1 MASKLFRD
9 LRDTE
14 IYHTGKVAYQGDPIF
29 VVDFVTLTIK
39 NCIVKI
45 AHDYGFSKFMTI
57 YCCEKGKYVNW
68 SPAISKAPSDWIC
81 LEVNKNSSTS
91 SFASTTL
98 KGAMAILDLYK
109 SKSSFASL
117 KSGDSIYCV
126 DTRNDKIHQITITDV
141 TKRLNATKKSFV
153 YTLGFGEDYLRLR
166 TAYYESKASTYSDAY
181 CSYHLRDY
189 NIYGIPYFFVK
200 KEDAEAFLDKKRKE
214 KEKKNQLQQ
223 IGTDTKLNDAKGNRL
238 HIGDSVAYVNGVGTH
253 ISLSTAKIIK
263 ATKAYITVLDEGKRE
278 EKIRYAKEAL
288 DKWVKEGNKPYELDF
303 TYCGVYT
310 VTNNKILL
318 LKKYNQK

>member
-1 MASKLFRD
+1 MTNKLFKD

-14 IYHTGKVAYQGDPIF
+14 INFNGKVTYQGDPIF

-39 NCIVKI
+39 NCIVKVTQD
-45 AHDYGFSKFMTI
+45 HDISKFMTI
-57 YCCEKGKYVNW
+57 YCCEKGKWSNW
-68 SPAISKAPSDWIC
+68 SPVISKVPSDWIC
-81 LEVNKNSSTS
+81 LAVNKNSSTS

-98 KGAMAILDLYK
+98 KGAIAILDLYK

-126 DTRNDKIHQITITDV
+126 DTRNDKIHEITITDV
-141 TKRLNATKKSFV
+141 TKRLDGTKKSFV
-153 YTLGFGEDYLRLR
+153 NSLYFGDDYLILSN
-166 TAYYESKASTYSDAY
+166 AYYESKASQYSDNY
-181 CSYHLRDY
+181 CSHHLRGY

-200 KEDAEAFLDKKRKE
+200 KEDAEAFLDKKLKE

-238 HIGDSVAYVNGVGTH
+238 HIGDSVTYVNGIGTR
-253 ISLSTAKIIK
+253 ISLSTAKVIK
-263 ATKAYITVLDEGKRE
+263 ATKAYITVLDEDKRE
-278 EKIRYAKEAL
+278 EQIRYAKEAYNQ
-288 DKWVKEGNKPYELDF
+288 WIERGGKPYEQSF
-303 TYCGVYT
+303 AYYGMYT
-310 VTNNKILL
+310 LTTNKILL

>member
-1 MASKLFRD
+1 MASKLFKD

-14 IYHTGKVAYQGDPIF
+14 INFIGNVTHQGDPIF

-39 NCIVKI
+39 NCIVKVTQD
-45 AHDYGFSKFMTI
+45 HDFSKFMTI
-57 YCCEKGKYVNW
+57 YCCEKGKWSNW
-68 SPAISKAPSDWIC
+68 SPVISKVPSDWIC
-81 LEVNKNSSTS
+81 LAVNKNSSTS

-126 DTRNDKIHQITITDV
+126 DTRNDKIHEITITAV
-141 TKRLNATKKSFV
+141 TKRLDDTNKSFV
-153 YTLGFGEDYLRLR
+153 NSLHFGDDYLRLS
-166 TAYYESKASTYSDAY
+166 TAYYERKASQYSDDY
-181 CSYHLRDY
+181 CSHHLRGY

-200 KEDAEAFLDKKRKE
+200 KEDAEAFLDKKLKE

-238 HIGDSVAYVNGVGTH
+238 HIGDSVAYVNGIGRR
-253 ISLSTAKIIK
+253 ISLSTAKVIK

-278 EKIRYAKEAL
+278 ENIRHSKEAL
-288 DKWVKEGNKPYELDF
+288 DKWVKEGNKPYELNF
-303 TYCGVYT
+303 TYYGVYT
-310 VTNNKILL
+310 VTNNKLLL
-318 LKKYNQK
+318 LKKFNQK